1 MFGTSNGRNPNSRHT
16 DDDDANFFDI
26 KNIPT
31 WSKPSWENDSLLKP
45 HKLSKEEE
53 KNHKKKSPTYYAP
66 KPHKNSVHKYFPGNG
81 KPQSFYVIE
90 KSHKPA
96 YYQKLIA

>member
-16 DDDDANFFDI
+16 DNEADFYDI

-31 WSKPSWENDSLLKP
+31 WSKTSWENDSLLKP
-45 HKLSKEEE
+45 YNKMSKDDEKL
-53 KNHKKKSPTYYAP
+53 KKKIPTYYAP

-81 KPQSFYVIE
+81 KPQSFYVMD